1 METEDFEEDEAN
13 TGKAE
18 DESPRANDEDMDA
31 KEDEE
36 EEQMA
41 DEQSEGMEGNEKQ
54 DEGESPKVGGY
65 QVLVKL
71 RRPFSGAPYRK
82 GNPCI
87 DFPMVTMAS
96 GIARGRVGAY
106 ARRDD
111 DGVPQDGGHTV
122 KTTYPLNSIT

>member
-54 DEGESPKVGGY
+54 NEGESPKVGGY
-65 QVLVKL
+65 QFLAELPQAQPHTHIGKKTHELIFLWLSWLAVLL
-71 RRPFSGAPYRK
+71 
-82 GNPCI
+82 
-87 DFPMVTMAS
+87 
-96 GIARGRVGAY
+96 VGAY
-106 ARRDD
+106 ARRRRRSRARWR
-111 DGVPQDGGHTV
+111 P
-122 KTTYPLNSIT
+122 YSN